1 MADVECTVKKRIA
14 HVRFVSPERA
24 NALRQQ
30 TFEELKEI
38 ARDLHRSPDI
48 GAIVISGE
56 GPIFCAGGDLK
67 AFAAQEHLGE
77 FVYDAATT
85 FHATMDFFNRTDA
98 PVIAAVEG
106 SVGGAGVSLMA
117 ACDLAVV
124 ADNASFTLGYGAI
137 GLTPDGSASYYLS
150 RSIGLRRAL
159 DLALTNRTIDART
172 ACEWGLVTRLV
183 ASGDALDEAMSLAGD
198 LVDRDTLA
206 LGESKRLL
214 VEGTDRNLREA
225 MARETEKVSTM
236 AARPQVKKYIEAFL
250 NRKRSATDKRKD

>member
-1 MADVECTVKKRIA
+1 MPDVSCSIDGRVA
-14 HVRFVSPERA
+14 HIQLVSPERA

-38 ARDLHRSPDI
+38 ARSLNANPDV

-67 AFAAQEHLGE
+67 AFAVEELLGD
-77 FVYDAATT
+77 FVYDMATT
-85 FHATMDFFNRTDA
+85 FHATLDYFNRTDA

-106 SVGGAGVSLMA
+106 NVGGAGVSLVA

-124 ADNASFTLGYGAI
+124 ASDVSFTMGYGAI

-150 RSIGLRRAL
+150 RSIGLRRSL
-159 DLALTNRTIDART
+159 DLALTNRTIDAAT
-172 ACEWGLVTRLV
+172 ANEWGLVTRLV
-183 ASGDALDEAMSLAGD
+183 DPGSSLEHAFK
-198 LVDRDTLA
+198 LAHQLADRDTLV
-206 LGESKRLL
+206 LGATKRLL

-225 MARETEKVSTM
+225 MARETENVSAMASRPEVKVNIDNFLKSR
-236 AARPQVKKYIEAFL
+236 RPKSDKK
-250 NRKRSATDKRKD
+250 